1 MTNVAPYPTDTRAK
15 GWRFELDHERI
26 RQSDTWALAA
36 PEIRPWL
43 LMLWMTAWEQTPCGS
58 LPNEDELIAA
68 RIGMPLDLFQAAKGR
83 LLRGWW
89 LADDGRLYH
98 DTLAERVLDMI
109 ERRDGEKIRKAEY
122 RERQKQAKKAAEA
135 AAGRESGPNLS
146 QGSPEMSH
154 GTATG
159 LPRDSTGRDATG
171 TGTGTGTSNTKE
183 QTAAASSS
191 RASACEATVAP
202 PPLGADQSPAELAQA
217 VAVWLRRNE
226 QTRGKQPRGT
236 QGSDPRIAA
245 WIKAGVTGLQLAEAY
260 ALALLDR
267 QATGDPGPITP
278 GFLDVFVAKVLNPA
292 VGESRVKK
300 PAPTEPLLWATTWT
314 GVVQKGQALG
324 IAQHDGE
331 PFPAYKV
338 RVHKAAGVTD
348 ADRRRML
355 ADYGASI

>member
-1 MTNVAPYPTDTRAK
+1 MTKPAPYPTDTRAK

-109 ERRDGEKIRKAEY
+109 ERRDGEKNRKAEY
-122 RERQKQAKKAAEA
+122 RERQKAEKKAAA
-135 AAGRESGPNLS
+135 AALAGGNGPNLS

-154 GTATG
+154 GTTTG
-159 LPRDSTGRDATG
+159 LPRDSTGRDA

-191 RASACEATVAP
+191 RASACEAAVAP

-300 PAPTEPLLWATTWT
+300 PAPTDPLLWATSWS
-314 GVVQKGQALG
+314 GIVAKGAELG
-324 IAQHDGE
+324 MEQRAGE
-331 PFPAYKV
+331 PGPAFKH
-338 RVHKAAGVTD
+338 RVHQAAGVTD

-355 ADYGASI
+355 ADFGERI

>member
-1 MTNVAPYPTDTRAK
+1 MTRPAPYPSDTRAK
-15 GWRFELDHERI
+15 GWRFELDLERI

-43 LMLWMTAWEQTPCGS
+43 FMLWATAWEQTPCGS

-98 DTLAERVLDMI
+98 DTLAERVQDMI
-109 ERRDGEKIRKAEY
+109 ERRDGEKNRKAEY
-122 RERQKQAKKAAEA
+122 REREKAKKQAA
-135 AAGRESGPNLS
+135 AAALAAGNGPNPS
-146 QGSPEMSH
+146 QGNPEMSH
-154 GTATG
+154 GTTTG
-159 LPRDSTGRDATG
+159 LPQDSTGRDATG
-171 TGTGTGTSNTKE
+171 TGTGTSNTKE
-183 QTAAASSS
+183 QAAAASSS
-191 RASACEATVAP
+191 RASGCEAGTPSSLSPDEVNARAIALVA
-202 PPLGADQSPAELAQA
+202 L
-217 VAVWLRRNE
+217 LRSLE
-226 QTRGKQPRGT
+226 KDRGKKPAGN
-236 QGSDPRIAA
+236 SADPRVAA
-245 WIKAGVTGLQLAEAY
+245 WVNAGVTDAQLREAH
-260 ALALLDR
+260 ANAVDAR
-267 QATGDPGPITP
+267 GDDPSTIHP
-278 GFLDVFVAKVLNPA
+278 GFLDVFLAQVLNPIA
-292 VGESRVKK
+292 GESRVRK
-300 PAPTEPLLWATTWT
+300 PTPTEPLLWATTWT